1 MKKLIK
7 LEQIELNE
15 GQIDGLKSNPRV
27 IDEKKYKKLVQSIK
41 ELPEMLEHRGLLVY
55 PNKKKYVTIGGNMRL
70 RALEELGYKEVWC
83 EVLDAS
89 TSIEQLN
96 EMIIKDNLSYGL
108 WDWDALA
115 NDWNE
120 IELKD
125 WGMDLPSFEQKEEK
139 DLSEKLSVEYKIE
152 VECDNEEQQES
163 LYNYLKEKG
172 YICRVLTL

>member
-15 GQIDGLKSNPRV
+15 GQIEGLKSNPRV
-27 IDEKKYKKLVQSIK
+27 IDEKKYRKLVQSIK

-55 PNKKKYVTIGGNMRL
+55 PNKNKYVTIGGNMRL

-83 EVLDAS
+83 EVLDVS

-96 EMIIKDNLSYGL
+96 EMIIKDNLSYGF

-115 NDWNE
+115 NDWDE
-120 IELKD
+120 MQLKD
-125 WGMDLPSFEQKEEK
+125 WGMDLPSFDNIEEDEETPLKTISTKLIVECVEPNKLK
-139 DLSEKLSVEYKIE
+139 DLFEELQKRGF
-152 VECDNEEQQES
+152 ECT
-163 LYNYLKEKG
+163 LKE
-172 YICRVLTL
+172 